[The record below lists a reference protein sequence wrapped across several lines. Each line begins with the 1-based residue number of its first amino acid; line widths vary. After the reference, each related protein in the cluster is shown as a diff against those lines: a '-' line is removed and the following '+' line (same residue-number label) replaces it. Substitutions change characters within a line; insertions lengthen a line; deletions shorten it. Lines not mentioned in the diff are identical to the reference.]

1 MESVTMKMTVIAD
14 KSGKVISTYMHPER
28 PGKDDPTLHISGGP
42 GHTVHELDVPADFEK
57 IKSAEELHSRVG
69 EHLKKLPPKR
79 D

>member
-1 MESVTMKMTVIAD
+1 MKMTVIAD

-42 GHTVHELDVPADFEK
+42 GHTVHELDVPADLKK

>member
-42 GHTVHELDVPADFEK
+42 GHTVHELDLPADYEK

-69 EHLKKLPPKR
+69 EHLKKLLPKR

>member
-57 IKSAEELHSRVG
+57 IKSAEELGPVFS
-69 EHLKKLPPKR
+69 
-79 D
+79 